1 MGLYLYLA
9 FSQIFILL
17 RFIICKIWTKGILF
31 LLKNVYLAQGHSTQ
45 RAYDRMH
52 RPHQHSRKVSMKTS
66 QTPPKRQAHTNSINL
81 IVPCYTLKHLVY
93 INEKTS
99 RFF

>member
-1 MGLYLYLA
+1 MGLYLNLD
-9 FSQIFILL
+9 FSQIFSLL
-17 RFIICKIWTKGILF
+17 RIIVCKIWTKGILF

-66 QTPPKRQAHTNSINL
+66 QTPPKHQTPKEYYMLLLDIYKS
-81 IVPCYTLKHLVY
+81 C
-93 INEKTS
+93 
-99 RFF
+99 